1 MRPPPVR
8 DNVSVPAEL
17 RNPVTGAH
25 RPPGWPARAVL
36 AGTALVAG
44 LTVLSLALYPAN
56 LRAPGA
62 HAAVAIAVVLLA
74 VYLTLGLWALRR
86 PGPGGV
92 PGLWFGAA
100 GALMWSI
107 EIWAGGPAK
116 LSNTDEKLAGALFAA
131 LAVLVTLAA
140 GPFVAFRSRDA
151 GAPGRAG
158 LLAGLTSGV
167 LLFSSATI
175 MTLGTLHILATRT
188 DYQQQF
194 ATSGQPNINTFLVGD
209 ILTAATAHLAI
220 NLILGLAGGGI
231 GMLISRSRRGLPGR
245 TAGGATR
252 LPRAPTAGT
261 CWSHPGRGLLAVL
274 TALNGGDQVVQ
285 RLGAGANDKAGD
297 QQIGPKRRLP
307 GTVGAHGLHERDVQ
321 LGAQEAGQAGRHA
334 PGDHG
339 REPLAHLLVLLG
351 RALVLVRAELRAEGL
366 KETLDRMRQDEQA
379 GQGAP
384 LVADAV
390 GA

>member
-1 MRPPPVR
+1 
-8 DNVSVPAEL
+8 
-17 RNPVTGAH
+17 
-25 RPPGWPARAVL
+25 VL

-44 LTVLSLALYPAN
+44 LMMLSLAWYPAN

-62 HAAVAIAVVLLA
+62 NAAVVIAVVLLA
-74 VYLTLGLWALRR
+74 VYLALGLRALRR

-92 PGLWFGAA
+92 PGLWFGAV
-100 GALMWSI
+100 GALMWSM

-116 LSNTDEKLAGALFAA
+116 LGNTDEKLAGALFAG

-140 GPFVAFRSRDA
+140 GPFVALRSRDA

-175 MTLGTLHILATRT
+175 MTLSTLPVLATRT

-194 ATSGQPNINTFLVGD
+194 ATSGQPDISTFLVGD

-245 TAGGATR
+245 AAGGATR
-252 LPRAPTAGT
+252 LPRAPMA
-261 CWSHPGRGLLAVL
+261 
-274 TALNGGDQVVQ
+274 ALPV
-285 RLGAGANDKAGD
+285 
-297 QQIGPKRRLP
+297 
-307 GTVGAHGLHERDVQ
+307 
-321 LGAQEAGQAGRHA
+321 
-334 PGDHG
+334 
-339 REPLAHLLVLLG
+339 
-351 RALVLVRAELRAEGL
+351 
-366 KETLDRMRQDEQA
+366 
-379 GQGAP
+379 
-384 LVADAV
+384 
-390 GA
+390 